1 MELEK
6 QYQLGFPDINQ
17 STNDLAILCDNA
29 YRRVSDSSCGAH
41 LPVNID
47 GSGNLMRVSTTHID
61 AGNFRPDSVLAGMF
75 TILATS
81 SAPVKLEIKEPRRT
95 AISLANMS

>member
-61 AGNFRPDSVLAGMF
+61 AGNFRPDSVPVSYTHLDVYKRQGMMD
-75 TILATS
+75 AAVS
-81 SAPVKLEIKEPRRT
+81 MT
-95 AISLANMS
+95 ASLQPAHCFL